1 MYGVSY
7 LWTVDILTTTV
18 FLIYA
23 YELGI
28 YMWFSFGEDEK
39 GAKPIKYV
47 IISLVCLLLQA
58 FWYAEHHFGFPQC
71 RSPGIDQL
79 MPAPHPKWK
88 KKKKTLWAVHH
99 HLVRQAGYL
108 LPALRSVL
116 CLRLKLMLYPP
127 QVVNISESKHDALK
141 KVQRSWFPRFVF
153 GKTKTIQFKIIR
165 RESRGRSYKF
175 WFLWTSSGY
184 WPSC

>member
-1 MYGVSY
+1 MLLLAWFVCYYKLSDM
-7 LWTVDILTTTV
+7 LSIILV
-18 FLIYA
+18 FLSA
-23 YELGI
+23 GRPGSTNWCLP
-28 YMWFSFGEDEK
+28 
-39 GAKPIKYV
+39 PI
-47 IISLVCLLLQA
+47 LN
-58 FWYAEHHFGFPQC
+58 E
-71 RSPGIDQL
+71 
-79 MPAPHPKWK
+79 

-153 GKTKTIQFKIIR
+153 SKTKTIQFKIIR
-165 RESRGRSYKF
+165 REVEVGATNFGFSEHLQDIDHPVRELKEEEDNFHYDSPILYRARKLAFSHLLLVDKLCF
-175 WFLWTSSGY
+175 VKESW
-184 WPSC
+184 